1 MPTKIARMDAV
12 PQAQVS
18 NLTPTAANTTVYT
31 LAINTKQLATITSGG
46 FATVQQIVE
55 ALQPLLEDTVE
66 STLIPEATEVASYT
80 EDNTKIVATGLP
92 SGKPFTIVNTGA
104 GTIAVTEATAAK
116 SPNHWIAE
124 NFDDA
129 GLPVSNDTVIIAE
142 LTEDQSILYGLD
154 QNAVDLDLLD
164 IRANSQALI
173 GLGTYDDDGGYYQY
187 RDTHLK
193 ISADLVRIGDGD
205 GDGSRRINLNL
216 GTGITVVTIVK
227 TGSQGIDND
236 APVNI
241 IANNTANV
249 LYMSNG
255 IVDLGTKPGNTGAWA
270 SLFVEGGIL
279 EVGSGTSVINVT
291 GSNAA
296 VISLATD
303 STITS
308 LKLLD
313 SATITLYG
321 SPDITTADL
330 NGGPLVIKNNDDLII
345 TTLNG
350 YANRILDLS
359 GANAGVTITNSNI
372 YATADSPFTIIDPH
386 NKAVFTNAT
395 YLPNGAASF
404 RYLSG
409 IEQTAKYAPT

>member
-18 NLTPTAANTTVYT
+18 NLTPTAADTTVYT
-31 LAINTKQLATITSGG
+31 LAINTKQLATYTSGG
-46 FATVQQIVE
+46 GATVQQIVE
-55 ALQPLLEDTVE
+55 ALQPLLEATVE
-66 STLIPEATEVASYT
+66 STLIPEATEIASYT

-92 SGKPFTIVNTGA
+92 SGKPFTIANTGA
-104 GTIAVTEATAAK
+104 GTITVTQATAAK

-124 NFDDA
+124 NFDGA

-173 GLGTYDDDGGYYQY
+173 GLGSYDDNGYYQY

-205 GDGSRRINLNL
+205 GDGSRRINLDL
-216 GTGITVVTIVK
+216 GTGATIVTIVK

-241 IANNTANV
+241 IANNVANI
-249 LYMSNG
+249 LYMNSG

-270 SLFVEGGIL
+270 SLHIEGGIL
-279 EVGSGTSVINVT
+279 EVGSGTTLVNVM

-303 STITS
+303 STITT

-330 NGGPLVIKNNDDLII
+330 NGGPLVIKNNDPLII

-350 YANRILDLS
+350 YSNRVLDLS
-359 GANAGVTITNSNI
+359 GANTNVTITDSNI

-386 NKAVFTNAT
+386 NMAIFTNAT

-409 IEQTAKYAPT
+409 VEQTAKYAPT

>member
-1 MPTKIARMDAV
+1 MATKIARMDALEV
-12 PQAQVS
+12 AQVS
-18 NLTPTAANTTVYT
+18 TITPTPANSTNYQVS
-31 LAINTKQLATITSGG
+31 INTKVVADYTSDGSAT
-46 FATVQQIVE
+46 AQEIVE
-55 ALQPLLEDTVE
+55 GLEADLTASEV
-66 STLIPEATEVASYT
+66 PEALEATYAENDS
-80 EDNTKIVATGLP
+80 IVTATGTT
-92 SGKPFTIVNTGA
+92 GKPFTLVSAGA
-104 GTIAVTEATAAK
+104 GTLTISNTVTAAK

-124 NFDDA
+124 NFNGA
-129 GLPVSNDTVIIAE
+129 GLPASNDTVIIAE

-173 GLGTYDDDGGYYQY
+173 GLGSYDDNGYYQY

-205 GDGSRRINLNL
+205 GDGSRRINLDL
-216 GTGITVVTIVK
+216 GTGVTIVTIVK
-227 TGSQGIDND
+227 TGAQGIDND

-241 IANNTANV
+241 IANNVANI
-249 LYMSNG
+249 LYMNSG

-270 SLFVEGGIL
+270 SLYVEGGIL
-279 EVGSGTSVINVT
+279 EVGSGTTLVNVT

-303 STITS
+303 STITT

-330 NGGPLVIKNNDDLII
+330 NGGPLVIKNNDPLII

-350 YANRILDLS
+350 YSNRVLDLS
-359 GANAGVTITNSNI
+359 GANTNVTITDSNI

-386 NKAVFTNAT
+386 NMAIFTNAT

-409 IEQTAKYAPT
+409 VEQTAKYAPT